1 MRLRSLELHWFRG
14 AASDATLPLDGRS
27 AVVFGPNGSGKS
39 SYVDGLEA
47 LLCNGRVGH
56 LTHEYAGRHQEK
68 GLINTA
74 RPAGQTTKVRAVLA
88 DGSGE
93 TLTWASGASVRTREG
108 PTPLDWEYRRTA
120 LRQEDLSGF
129 ISATKGD
136 KYSAV
141 VPLLGLS
148 RLEAMADN
156 LHRLVAAIE
165 RKGDLQKLRGKVEQ
179 AEARRK
185 EIFGDAD
192 EDQLLVRLE
201 ELRKGYVPDVPVEG
215 LVKTLVDV
223 LGAINVQSASASTD
237 QRQATAIAEIGGSD
251 LSLRLAKVDDCAAK
265 IAEVAAPLIKERL
278 DVLTAADQFA
288 TADKTLQGV
297 MNCPACGLEIDADD
311 FRGHIAQ
318 EQRRLEEAQ
327 TLYSEHRVA
336 IGEVCEEISR
346 LRLVANKEDLSRWRA
361 GLPPELEEGAAYLVG
376 ITIADLRTTCGAAD
390 IADMKEKVEPLVAR
404 AGEDAKELP
413 PEVQTLIRDQNDA
426 NALFDTFKADAQRA
440 GIRRGDALIRLVKLL
455 EKEVR
460 EEMAER
466 ARQTF
471 ESISG
476 DIQKYWK
483 ILQPKEAVTD
493 VRLIIPEGNDKAI
506 DVALRFHGKALDS
519 PRLTLSEG
527 RRNALGL
534 CIFLAMANQ
543 TSGSDRP
550 IILDDVVISFDRD
563 HRNRVAPL
571 LEQEFAERQ
580 VIILTHDREWYFELQ
595 RMLAGKKWHFFKLLP
610 FDSPAAGLTFA
621 DQALDW
627 EKAKA
632 RVRAD
637 PEDAVAN
644 VRRMMDVT
652 LGEIAERI
660 GLAVP
665 HVRGNAN
672 DRRSTGEF
680 ILALHRAA
688 KDCFRLRAEGSYV
701 RHDAAVAIIAKA
713 RPQLD
718 VWANRSTHTF
728 SGSETEAMD
737 LIETCEAVTSLFQC
751 DECGSRIGI
760 KEGNAGAECGCG
772 KLRWKPE

>member
-1 MRLRSLELHWFRG
+1 MRLHSLELHWFRG
-14 AASDATLPLDGRS
+14 AAASATLPLHGQS
-27 AVVFGPNGSGKS
+27 MVVFGPNGSGKS

-56 LTHEYAGRHQEK
+56 LSHEYAGRNQEK

-74 RPAGQTTKVRAVLA
+74 RPAGQNTTVRATLA
-88 DGSGE
+88 DGSNE
-93 TLTWASGASVRTREG
+93 TLTWGSGAPIRTRDG
-108 PTPLDWEYRRTA
+108 ATPLGWEYRRTA

-136 KYSAV
+136 KYGAV

-148 RLEAMADN
+148 RLETMADN

-192 EDQLLVRLE
+192 EHQLRARLE
-201 ELRKGYVPDVPVEG
+201 ELRKAYVPDLPVEG

-223 LGAINVQSASASTD
+223 LGAINAQGASASAD

-251 LSLRLAKVDDCAAK
+251 LSMRLAKVDDCAAQ

-278 DVLTAADQFA
+278 DVLTAADRFA
-288 TADKTLQGV
+288 AAGDLHGA
-297 MNCPACGLEIDADD
+297 MSCPACGLEINADD
-311 FRGHIAQ
+311 FRDHIAQ

-327 TLYSEHRVA
+327 RLYSEHRSA
-336 IGEVCEEISR
+336 ISEVCEEVAR
-346 LRLVANKEDLSRWRA
+346 LRLLASKEDLSRWRA
-361 GLPPELEEGAAYLVG
+361 GLPPELEVGAAYLVG
-376 ITIADLRTTCGAAD
+376 IAIADLRVTCGAAD
-390 IADMKEKVEPLVAR
+390 IADLKEKVEPLVAR
-404 AGEDAKELP
+404 AAEDAKELP
-413 PEVQTLIRDQNDA
+413 PEAQTLIRDQNEA
-426 NALFDTFKADAQRA
+426 SALFDTFKADAQRA
-440 GIRRGDALIRLVKLL
+440 GIRRGDALIGLVKSL

-460 EEMAER
+460 GEMAER

-471 ESISG
+471 EAISG
-476 DIQKYWK
+476 DIQKYWQ

-493 VRLIIPEGNDKAI
+493 VRLIIPDGNDKAI

-543 TSGSDRP
+543 ASAADRP

-571 LEQEFAERQ
+571 LEQEFSGRQ
-580 VIILTHDREWYFELQ
+580 VILLTHDREWYFELE
-595 RMLAGKKWHFFKLLP
+595 RMLVGRPWRFRKLLP
-610 FDSPAAGLTFA
+610 FDSPGVGLTFT
-621 DQALDW
+621 DQPLDW

-632 RVRAD
+632 RAQTD
-637 PEDAVAN
+637 PEDALGN

-652 LGEIAERI
+652 LGEVAERI

-665 HVRGNAN
+665 HLRGNAN
-672 DRRSTGEF
+672 DARTSGQF

-688 KDCFRLRAEGSYV
+688 PTSFRV
-701 RHDAAVAIIAKA
+701 RRDGNHVAHEEAAAFIAKVK
-713 RPQLD
+713 PQLE
-718 VWANRSTHTF
+718 VWANRGTHTF
-728 SGSETEAMD
+728 SGSDTEATD
-737 LIETCEAVTSLFQC
+737 LIESCEAVLSLFRC
-751 DECGSRIGI
+751 DDCGSHIGTRR
-760 KEGNAGAECGCG
+760 GNAGAECSCG
-772 KLRWKPE
+772 KLRWRPE